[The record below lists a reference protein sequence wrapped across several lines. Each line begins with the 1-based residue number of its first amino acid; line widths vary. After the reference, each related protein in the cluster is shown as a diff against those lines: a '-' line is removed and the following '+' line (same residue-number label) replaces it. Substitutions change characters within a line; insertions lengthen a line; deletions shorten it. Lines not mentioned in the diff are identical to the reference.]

1 VNDFEK
7 IQQIY
12 EEGFLGQSAQVVS
25 YGPNIKYTPH
35 NPHTNTMARE
45 PGGLPFQSG
54 GSRGSRRYDAG
65 LGGQNITSIID
76 EEIPEKKISNTA
88 VIKKIEELI
97 TKAEEEEN
105 PTCTYALAEL
115 MKHVK
120 DLPEAK

>member
-1 VNDFEK
+1 M
-7 IQQIY
+7 QQIY

-45 PGGLPFQSG
+45 PGQLPFQSG

-65 LGGQNITSIID
+65 LGGQNITSIVD

-88 VIKKIEELI
+88 VIKKVEELI

-115 MKHVK
+115 MKHIK